1 MRTCYYELLEID
13 RTVSEEEIK
22 KAYRR
27 KALEW
32 HPDKNHHRV
41 DEATEKFALIQEAY
55 EVLSDPHEREWYDGH
70 RDDILREDNDIYES
84 DDDYDE
90 DSSRWRFRTTVQGIR
105 AKDLMRFFTPA
116 CYQGFDDS
124 SKYIEKYFKN

>member
-41 DEATEKFALIQEAY
+41 DEATKKFALIQEAY
-55 EVLSDPHEREWYDGH
+55 EVLSDPHERSW
-70 RDDILREDNDIYES
+70 
-84 DDDYDE
+84 
-90 DSSRWRFRTTVQGIR
+90 
-105 AKDLMRFFTPA
+105 
-116 CYQGFDDS
+116 
-124 SKYIEKYFKN
+124 